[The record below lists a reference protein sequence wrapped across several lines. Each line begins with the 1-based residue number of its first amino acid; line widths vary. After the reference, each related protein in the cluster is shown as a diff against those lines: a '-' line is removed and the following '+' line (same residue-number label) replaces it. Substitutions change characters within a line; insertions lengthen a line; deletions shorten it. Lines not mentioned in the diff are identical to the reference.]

1 MIELGEQLLQ
11 RQRTPI
17 LVQSQVGVGVDHFR
31 LRRAQPLRFSE
42 ERRERAG
49 VERVVHGLHPSGT
62 PVPLVCLSAC
72 AIARPAYPDLQMAI
86 LEQIKADV
94 QGAMR
99 AGEKDRVG
107 ALRLVLSELQKA
119 AKEGSDDELA
129 VLRRE
134 RKRRLESARAF
145 REGGREDLAGG
156 EESEAE
162 LIGSYLPAE
171 LSQQELAA
179 IVEQAVRESGAE
191 SAKDMG
197 TAMKRAMA
205 AVDGRADGKRVSEL
219 VRAALQ
225 G

>member
-1 MIELGEQLLQ
+1 MQ
-11 RQRTPI
+11 R
-17 LVQSQVGVGVDHFR
+17 V
-31 LRRAQPLRFSE
+31 
-42 ERRERAG
+42 
-49 VERVVHGLHPSGT
+49 
-62 PVPLVCLSAC
+62 
-72 AIARPAYPDLQMAI
+72 
-86 LEQIKADV
+86 EQIKVDL

-99 AGEKDRVG
+99 AGEKQRVG

-134 RKRRLESARAF
+134 RKRRLEAASAYHEA
-145 REGGREDLAGG
+145 GREDLAGG

-162 LIGSYLPAE
+162 LIGGYLPAE
-171 LSQQELAA
+171 LPEAELAA
-179 IVEQAVRESGAE
+179 IVEQAVRDSGAQ

-197 TAMKRAMA
+197 MAMKRAMA
-205 AVDGRADGKRVSEL
+205 AVDGRADGKRVSGI